1 MNKKKPY
8 RKPEVKSA
16 ELSFNTAQMAVC
28 HTPTITTPLFTEP
41 FLPCTLSECRDPP

>member
-16 ELSFNTAQMAVC
+16 ELSFTTAQMATC
-28 HTPTITTPLFTEP
+28 HTPSVTWPQETFPPASCEMSG
-41 FLPCTLSECRDPP
+41 CKDP